1 MGGVAWLPD
10 APRKPSALRIAVCL
24 ALFSSTCA
32 LSGPKPRQGEAH
44 RHGWKWLSPSDED
57 AEQENAEQLKEYEAQ
72 KLMFTRASSLTMFP
86 TKKGVNISSENSPF
100 AKVRTKMVPVQ
111 PHNTFATAV
120 DVEIATPE
128 IIVSVYLL
136 LYVPLAMAWAY
147 FAHYGYQEK
156 HYLIL
161 VPFTLCAFTVG
172 SDLVNQSLSTLTAAP
187 MALTTI
193 QAGFCF
199 VITALWTLGCQV
211 YASFAG
217 RVSQAQAVAAGR
229 RVVLSGEVVMLRT
242 DCGATSRP
250 DDSNIACAGTK
261 RGAPRMQLVCDPVD
275 VERVKQA
282 TEGGLAKFRL
292 YYRDLQLAIGSGDW
306 EQCETLFGRPVPL
319 SLRLN
324 RSPLHAETLSA
335 LTEKLGQRAEFV
347 PWMDESGGALHVVPT
362 TNPDEAAAGLELVN
376 TLASTGEVV
385 VQDGLSML
393 PVVALDPQPG
403 DAVLDLCSAPGSKA
417 CQLLDFLRPAHASED
432 WSLLVANDVRTE
444 RSERTWSRAKAQR
457 CTPLLVT
464 NVDGTCFPDL
474 LGPRAFD
481 RILVDAPCSSDGTIR
496 KEPKRLQRWSV
507 GSGLSHHELQL
518 RLLRR
523 GLSLLRP
530 GGRLVYSTCSLNPL
544 ECEAVVQAALIE
556 NAPGVHLLPAE
567 AVLPEGC
574 PRGLPGL
581 STWRVPDP
589 SFNSTERSYKST
601 EEYACGADVPS
612 LLDTMFPLSA
622 ERSMELSLHHCARF
636 LPIHG
641 PHFGGFFLAV
651 FTLEELRQPQ
661 TQAHS
666 TYASAIQQPGRALQ
680 PLFPRFE
687 LDDPAFKEVVDFFG
701 LCGHQLH
708 QLVSFPKDVV
718 SFIGERLLALS
729 EPSADLAILHA
740 GTPILHKM
748 AASAEGVPFKWKI
761 CPEGAE
767 CLAMLAT
774 RRKVYPEE
782 DALQLLLQHRV
793 GPCSEPDGP
802 VLLRVS
808 LDNDTDSD
816 REVWLS
822 RDQSSKVP
830 SELSLYPLSC
840 GSLSYPLLRW
850 TPAALWFVA
859 YQLINHEVS
868 LYCSLSERTIFLN
881 LCPLFAL
888 FIEPLVLP
896 SNISRGFNVTF
907 SSKMSLITMAFGALL
922 FSLQYPEF
930 SANGARAAGLLV
942 AVVLPYRL
950 LQRMLLAECKEAP
963 ATLLCAFDGLLL
975 TLPAGV
981 LTTVNERFF
990 LEAWNVWLHN
1000 PSIMLMLALS
1010 VFAFVG
1016 NHLAVLYLLK
1026 ATSATSTLV
1035 FSNLSNFI
1043 VVFEG
1048 IVFFSDP
1055 VLQAP
1060 LVMAG
1065 IIFSLFGGVWYAVEQ
1080 QESRKSFQETVQ
1092 TRLMFSGA
1100 RVC

>member
-687 LDDPAFKEVVDFFG
+687 LDDPAFK
-701 LCGHQLH
+701 
-708 QLVSFPKDVV
+708 DVV

-729 EPSADLAILHA
+729 EPSADLASRQHWEIERNA
-740 GTPILHKM
+740 T
-748 AASAEGVPFKWKI
+748 
-761 CPEGAE
+761 CCGAE

-782 DALQLLLQHRV
+782 LP
-793 GPCSEPDGP
+793 G
-802 VLLRVS
+802 
-808 LDNDTDSD
+808 DNDTDSD

>member
-1 MGGVAWLPD
+1 MQYETTNGLCVVVAETHCGCRLQRFVAQNFREVLGRRGGAMHVN
-10 APRKPSALRIAVCL
+10 V
-24 ALFSSTCA
+24 
-32 LSGPKPRQGEAH
+32 RQEAAAACQDG
-44 RHGWKWLSPSDED
+44 R
-57 AEQENAEQLKEYEAQ
+57 
-72 KLMFTRASSLTMFP
+72 
-86 TKKGVNISSENSPF
+86 V
-100 AKVRTKMVPVQ
+100 
-111 PHNTFATAV
+111 
-120 DVEIATPE
+120 
-128 IIVSVYLL
+128 
-136 LYVPLAMAWAY
+136 
-147 FAHYGYQEK
+147 
-156 HYLIL
+156 
-161 VPFTLCAFTVG
+161 
-172 SDLVNQSLSTLTAAP
+172 LVNGQ
-187 MALTTI
+187 
-193 QAGFCF
+193 
-199 VITALWTLGCQV
+199 
-211 YASFAG
+211 
-217 RVSQAQAVAAGR
+217 VAAGR

-651 FTLEELRQPQ
+651 FKLEELRQPQ
-661 TQAHS
+661 
-666 TYASAIQQPGRALQ
+666 
-680 PLFPRFE
+680 
-687 LDDPAFKEVVDFFG
+687 
-701 LCGHQLH
+701 
-708 QLVSFPKDVV
+708 
-718 SFIGERLLALS
+718 LAL
-729 EPSADLAILHA
+729 
-740 GTPILHKM
+740 K
-748 AASAEGVPFKWKI
+748 F
-761 CPEGAE
+761 
-767 CLAMLAT
+767 
-774 RRKVYPEE
+774 R
-782 DALQLLLQHRV
+782 
-793 GPCSEPDGP
+793 
-802 VLLRVS
+802 
-808 LDNDTDSD
+808 
-816 REVWLS
+816 
-822 RDQSSKVP
+822 
-830 SELSLYPLSC
+830 
-840 GSLSYPLLRW
+840 
-850 TPAALWFVA
+850 
-859 YQLINHEVS
+859 LIS
-868 LYCSLSERTIFLN
+868 
-881 LCPLFAL
+881 
-888 FIEPLVLP
+888 
-896 SNISRGFNVTF
+896 VT
-907 SSKMSLITMAFGALL
+907 
-922 FSLQYPEF
+922 
-930 SANGARAAGLLV
+930 
-942 AVVLPYRL
+942 
-950 LQRMLLAECKEAP
+950 
-963 ATLLCAFDGLLL
+963 
-975 TLPAGV
+975 
-981 LTTVNERFF
+981 
-990 LEAWNVWLHN
+990 
-1000 PSIMLMLALS
+1000 
-1010 VFAFVG
+1010 
-1016 NHLAVLYLLK
+1016 
-1026 ATSATSTLV
+1026 
-1035 FSNLSNFI
+1035 
-1043 VVFEG
+1043 
-1048 IVFFSDP
+1048 
-1055 VLQAP
+1055 
-1060 LVMAG
+1060 
-1065 IIFSLFGGVWYAVEQ
+1065 WY
-1080 QESRKSFQETVQ
+1080 
-1092 TRLMFSGA
+1092 
-1100 RVC
+1100 